1 MNQPRG
7 ASMIVHRTL
16 TRRRGLVVAT
26 AGALVAVAL
35 AASPAVGQTAGTTPQ
50 FASGAVTSVHGDAVQ
65 VTNQNQNSESTVMLS
80 PTTQV
85 TKRVAATASAI
96 TVGSCVLATG
106 TGSASKGITARS
118 VSLTAATSSGCTAG
132 AGGGAGRAGGFR
144 FGNGQRPRNFGN
156 GSGFRNRRGARA
168 ANFALASGPVVS
180 VTGDKIVV
188 KSRTFQRPAA
198 TNGKNTKKAK
208 NAKTKPTTTTSNVTV
223 TLPSAAVITETVAGT
238 PADVAVGSCVTA
250 TGTTSAG
257 SVAANR
263 VMVSQPVN
271 GSCTR
276 GFGFGGGRGAGTA
289 GGNSTSGS
297 V

>member
-1 MNQPRG
+1 MT
-7 ASMIVHRTL
+7 VHRTL
-16 TRRRGLVVAT
+16 TRRRGLVAAT

-35 AASPAVGQTAGTTPQ
+35 AASAAVAQTAGTTPQ
-50 FASGAVTSVHGDAVQ
+50 FASGAVTSVHGDSVQ
-65 VTNQNQNSESTVMLS
+65 VTNQNQNSESTVTLS

-118 VSLTAATSSGCTAG
+118 VSLTAATSTGCTAG
-132 AGGGAGRAGGFR
+132 AGGRTGRAGGFR

-156 GSGFRNRRGARA
+156 GNGFRNRGGARA
-168 ANFALASGPVVS
+168 ANLALASGPVVS

-188 KSRTFQRPAA
+188 KSTSFQRPA
-198 TNGKNTKKAK
+198 TTSGKNTKQAES
-208 NAKTKPTTTTSNVTV
+208 AKTKPTTTTSNVTV

-271 GSCTR
+271 GSCTL
-276 GFGFGGGRGAGTA
+276 GFGFGGGRGAGAA
-289 GGNSTSGS
+289 GGNGTSGS